1 MNTPIRVVH
10 EKRKL
15 DGSNLSVIRDLI
27 YPIDQ
32 LEIRTEGTRAV
43 DTAEF
48 ITNRKYAVVDK
59 DSDSGIAKGDIISI
73 ITDDI
78 SVEHLVGAWN
88 FYYTTRDESG
98 YNFDFYKTNGSAN
111 DIEVETTTY
120 SRNQQKKYLDFNKS
134 AGSQVYMSTP
144 SSSEGN
150 LNIMNFNEGCEI
162 HMWIR
167 TPSAMSGT
175 KQVILDRMDS
185 DYGIQIGVEKSTAH
199 SGTTYHMFWKTKI
212 SDSSGNNTVDKTT
225 VGDSDASHAN
235 MEVELGTEYFVR
247 LWREDDLSNRKAVFK
262 LSVNN
267 SVNTGYN
274 YTSTSSSLYLDHLTT
289 PSTPQRLTLGYDRIN
304 NSDHFTGRLY
314 ALRIYNRRFDH
325 DEQTIAYKRN
335 IQPLTMKF
343 SGTVE
348 SSDKEDAYARV
359 SCKGWSQVLDMEVN
373 NDLTGSSIITD
384 QLLETTVGNM
394 LTGTNSINTN
404 ILTTT
409 GSGQDSSY
417 SNVKH
422 HGKDIKYE
430 FSYNNP
436 NDEDESGGGWK
447 VTSSPYHPR
456 HINKII
462 PCGKLMEYVRALAI
476 LGGREVSSTGTYSHL
491 NGADQF
497 FVHPRKVL
505 IFESSD
511 IDNHTY
517 CSPDQNYMIHDSG
530 TEADSV
536 FNDIHVFSKIKIKTR
551 SYIDVDPNSY
561 NNSNNPLDLGGTF
574 GNGSIA
580 TNGQNIVGVRV
591 IWYNNSLQ
599 NERYFEL
606 DSNWNLVDTKLY
618 VNGNTG
624 GSSARWIVYV
634 DYIDM
639 SNYGNVDG
647 DSSDKDEDDK
657 NNYYFQRNAKSVKDH
672 GLKSLR
678 IYFPQMRDIT
688 TSAALSRRILGESAL
703 PDPVITVD
711 RPFFSNSMWVGHKI
725 VVTDEAQDIHSMELQ
740 VKSIIW
746 KFKRDQGARTLIR
759 CGKHAWNFLDQL
771 NLSSDKINTMFGSGE
786 HSGLAIS

>member
-1 MNTPIRVVH
+1 MN
-10 EKRKL
+10 
-15 DGSNLSVIRDLI
+15 
-27 YPIDQ
+27 
-32 LEIRTEGTRAV
+32 
-43 DTAEF
+43 
-48 ITNRKYAVVDK
+48 
-59 DSDSGIAKGDIISI
+59 
-73 ITDDI
+73 
-78 SVEHLVGAWN
+78 
-88 FYYTTRDESG
+88 
-98 YNFDFYKTNGSAN
+98 KTS
-111 DIEVETTTY
+111 
-120 SRNQQKKYLDFNKS
+120 
-134 AGSQVYMSTP
+134 
-144 SSSEGN
+144 
-150 LNIMNFNEGCEI
+150 
-162 HMWIR
+162 
-167 TPSAMSGT
+167 
-175 KQVILDRMDS
+175 
-185 DYGIQIGVEKSTAH
+185 
-199 SGTTYHMFWKTKI
+199 
-212 SDSSGNNTVDKTT
+212 
-225 VGDSDASHAN
+225 
-235 MEVELGTEYFVR
+235 

-289 PSTPQRLTLGYDRIN
+289 PSTPIRLILGYDFN
-304 NSDHFTGRLY
+304 NGNGSGSDYFTGRLY
-314 ALRIYNRRFDH
+314 ALRIYNKRFDNG
-325 DEQTIAYKRN
+325 EQMIPYKRN
-335 IQPLTMKF
+335 VQPLTMKF

-348 SSDKEDAYARV
+348 SADKEDAYARV
-359 SCKGWSQVLDMEVN
+359 SCKGWSKVLDMEVN
-373 NDLTGSSIITD
+373 NDLTGSGIITD
-384 QLLETTVGNM
+384 QLLETTVENM

-409 GSGQDSSY
+409 GGGNDSPY
-417 SNVKH
+417 GNVLF

-456 HINKII
+456 RINRIT
-462 PCGKLMEYVRALAI
+462 PCGKLMEYVRVLAI

-530 TEADSV
+530 TEADSI
-536 FNDIHVFSKIKIKTR
+536 FNDIHVFGRVKIKTKR
-551 SYIDVDPNSY
+551 ITNIQPDGNSSY
-561 NNSNNPLDLGGTF
+561 NVLGNVGLK
-574 GNGSIA
+574 
-580 TNGQNIVGVRV
+580 TNGQNIINFRV
-591 IWYNNSLQ
+591 FVYDNTNPASEKEKIFPENP
-599 NERYFEL
+599 
-606 DSNWNLVDTKLY
+606 TKYDFDGKTLTWTSY
-618 VNGNTG
+618 TAVTA
-624 GSSARWIVYV
+624 GSSNTRWMLLI

-639 SNYGNVDG
+639 ENFGNIDG
-647 DSSDKDEDDK
+647 DTSGSDKDEDFS
-657 NNYYFQRNAKSVKDH
+657 NNYYFQRNTKSVKDH

-771 NLSSDKINTMFGSGE
+771 NLSADKLSSTFSE
-786 HSGLAIS
+786 HSGLGVN